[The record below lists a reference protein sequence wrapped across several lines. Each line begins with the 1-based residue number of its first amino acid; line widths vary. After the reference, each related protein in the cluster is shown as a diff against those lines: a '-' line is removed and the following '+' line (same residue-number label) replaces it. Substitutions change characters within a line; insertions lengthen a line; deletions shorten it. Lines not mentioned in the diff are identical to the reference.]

1 MRFNTK
7 IPHAYQE
14 TLLACK
20 NFEGPVDLCFDDLE
34 IMLHEKFQE
43 FITQFMETESFIHL
57 KRTLLSDFM
66 IGQQGGEQTLDNIL
80 SCIMGNCIL
89 FAFVN
94 SFETFEIHYSR
105 IEEATKEFFI
115 VRIERPYL

>member
-1 MRFNTK
+1 MTWKSCFN
-7 IPHAYQE
+7 A
-14 TLLACK
+14 
-20 NFEGPVDLCFDDLE
+20 
-34 IMLHEKFQE
+34 KFQG

-66 IGQQGGEQTLDNIL
+66 IGQQGGDQTLDNIL

-94 SFETFEIHYSR
+94 QFLTLLKLRHGMGHVIKTARLNNTSR
-105 IEEATKEFFI
+105 K
-115 VRIERPYL
+115 